1 MLMNEHEHSTICRN
15 VNVLRRRLRSF
26 KITDKLRIV
35 IAFCIVNLNQ
45 FIYLSMSQ
53 NCMVVVMEIG
63 VEHFYVKNM
72 VIFLKQA
79 FFVRWVQ
86 KHVYNRRRFVLLF
99 QVYFRRFVAKAY
111 NSNCQNSPYAKI
123 YTQYRSQKSQ
133 SEPSMLDVT
142 DLFELNK

>member
-63 VEHFYVKNM
+63 VAHFYVKKYGN
-72 VIFLKQA
+72 FSQA
-79 FFVRWVQ
+79 GILCSLGSKARVQQKKICTFVSS
-86 KHVYNRRRFVLLF
+86 VL
-99 QVYFRRFVAKAY
+99 
-111 NSNCQNSPYAKI
+111 STICCQGI
-123 YTQYRSQKSQ
+123 
-133 SEPSMLDVT
+133 
-142 DLFELNK
+142 